1 MNIHTGEK
9 RHSCGLCGKEFT
21 RAANL
26 KDHMRRHTGEW
37 PLTCG
42 ECGHGLDMR
51 EILKDIFVNILL
63 LHKVQTNNVIGVEIY
78 PKVLKYWDT

>member
-9 RHSCGLCGKEFT
+9 RQSCGLYGKEFT

-42 ECGHGLDMR
+42 ECGH
-51 EILKDIFVNILL
+51 LKRHIRQ
-63 LHKVQTNNVIGVEIY
+63 HTA
-78 PKVLKYWDT
+78 TT

>member
-26 KDHMRRHTGEW
+26 KDHMLRHTGEW

-42 ECGHGLDMR
+42 ECGHGFR
-51 EILKDIFVNILL
+51 YAGSLKRHIRQ
-63 LHKVQTNNVIGVEIY
+63 HTA
-78 PKVLKYWDT
+78 TT